1 MKTKTLFFALTLSAL
16 ILACTQPKPEVVE
29 APADVTPPPA
39 EFADP
44 RFAEIGKQGLNALAS
59 GDIDSFVSDFAENA
73 VYRWNAGDSVVG
85 KQAIHAYWKDRRTN
99 AIDKIVYADDIW
111 LPIKINQPQKGPDV
125 PGVWLLSWFRAT
137 ITYKKSGKTITQWIH
152 TDYHFDSSDKIDIV
166 VMYLDR
172 APINAAVSGK

>member
-1 MKTKTLFFALTLSAL
+1 MKTKLFFLALTLIAL
-16 ILACTQPKPEVVE
+16 IWACTQPKPEVVE
-29 APADVTPPPA
+29 APVDVTPPPA

-44 RFAEIGKQGLNALAS
+44 KFAEIGKQGLKALAS
-59 GDIDSFVSDFAENA
+59 GDIDSFISDFAENA
-73 VYRWNAGDSVVG
+73 VYRWNAGDSVSG

-99 AIDKIVYADDIW
+99 AIDKIVYDNDIW
-111 LPIKINQPQKGPDV
+111 LPIKINQPQKGPDA

-137 ITYKKSGKTITQWIH
+137 ITYKKSGKSVTQWIH

-172 APINAAVSGK
+172 APINAAISGK